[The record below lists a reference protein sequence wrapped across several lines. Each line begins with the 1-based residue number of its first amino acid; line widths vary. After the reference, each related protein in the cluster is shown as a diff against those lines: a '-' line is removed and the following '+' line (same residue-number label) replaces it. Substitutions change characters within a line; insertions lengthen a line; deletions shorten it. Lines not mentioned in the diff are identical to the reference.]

1 MKINLSEL
9 ITYKT
14 CYCFLKDT
22 SGLDTYHFRKK
33 DYFDKPLQLINTNE
47 IMDALRNCGKEDDN
61 GITEIVT
68 PYGSIMFHI
77 ISDYNKIEKFLCDN
91 SRNAPAAYFM
101 NHRTSSC
108 YGFIEAENGN
118 IRRFATTEDGEETL
132 TGEQTECEK
141 RAKVRFREDKM
152 YLVEEDD
159 IVKIAKQFCGFDVE
173 NDSVE
178 VLAINRYE
186 YEKYPTEITADVVP
200 LIKENLQ
207 QNNLHFA
214 AIYYT
219 LHPSK
224 KFGYIFS
231 MGEITSGKPVGLY
244 AKKLEGC
251 VKPSVLNQEISR
263 VLNVFAYEKLE
274 GIKCDVNAFEGAA
287 NLFNHTKGS
296 TKTAIAFYTNS
307 PEFRAVLSWEV
318 KRNFLLF
325 KTTKT
330 HTKDYYSLT
339 QSEVKNLTDFM
350 CSNCS

>member
-1 MKINLSEL
+1 MKISLSEL

-33 DYFDKPLQLINTNE
+33 DYFDKSLSQMEGDKI
-47 IMDALRNCGKEDDN
+47 IDALRSCGTEDDD

-68 PYGSIMFHI
+68 PYGSVMFHI

-91 SRNAPAAYFM
+91 SRNAPAAFFM

-108 YGFIEAENGN
+108 YGFIEAENGKT
-118 IRRFATTEDGEETL
+118 RRFATTEDGDEIL
-132 TGEQTECEK
+132 TGEQTEYEK
-141 RAKVRFREDKM
+141 RAKVRFKEDKM

-219 LHPSK
+219 FPPTK
-224 KFGYIFS
+224 KPAYIFV
-231 MGEITSGKPVGLY
+231 MGETTSGKPVGLY
-244 AKKLEGC
+244 AKKMEDF
-251 VKPSVLNQEISR
+251 VVASELNLEISR
-263 VLNVFAYEKLE
+263 VLNFIAHERLE
-274 GIKCDVNAFEGAA
+274 YNNCDADAFEGAA
-287 NLFNHTKGS
+287 NTFNKTKNS
-296 TKTAIAFYTNS
+296 AKIAIGFYTKITN
-307 PEFRAVLSWEV
+307 FRAVLSWEV
-318 KRNFLLF
+318 KHNFLLF

-330 HTKDYYSLT
+330 HTKDLYALD
-339 QSEVKNLTDFM
+339 QLEVKNLTDFIYF
-350 CSNCS
+350 NCN